1 MQQSTV
7 TPQQSRVR
15 RFLSG
20 RLVIWIAFVLVH
32 ALLIWLNL
40 NAPGAP
46 LGDVKGVYRDWAML
60 AASELQIRMGID
72 TPWVYP
78 ILAFL
83 PITGAWALGREAYP
97 YTWLAMVT
105 VLNAVALEVL
115 LGRGIFARGRRL
127 AGWFWVV
134 FLGLLGPIALGR
146 LDTVTVPIVIIGL
159 LYALSRP
166 TIAAVL
172 LTIAA
177 WVKVWPAAVLG
188 ALVVVSR
195 RRGTLATVA
204 IVLSAAIVSVS
215 MLAGSGF
222 DNAFGFVLEQSD
234 RGLQVEAPMAV
245 PWLWAIVLQIPGV
258 MIKFSPE
265 ILTFQIEGPGAG
277 VAARFTTPLLAAG
290 TIVVLWFG
298 IRAVRRGA
306 HAAEVLVPLS
316 LAFVTMLML
325 CNKVG
330 SPQFVSWLAAPVI
343 LAIVLH
349 RRKAITPVILV
360 LAIAALTQGIFP
372 YVYRWLLWGHMG
384 MVMLVTAKAIL
395 LAVLLG
401 WAIRSVYRSG
411 RLTRPREL
419 EK

>member
-1 MQQSTV
+1 MQQLSV
-7 TPQQSRVR
+7 TPGRSLVR
-15 RFLSG
+15 SWLGG
-20 RLVIWIAFVLVH
+20 RLAIWIAFVLVH

-83 PITGAWALGREAYP
+83 PITGAWVLGRDAYP

-115 LGRGIFARGRRL
+115 LGRGVFARGRRW

-159 LYALSRP
+159 LYALGRP
-166 TIAAVL
+166 NVAAVL

-177 WVKVWPAAVLG
+177 WVKVWPAAVLA
-188 ALVVVSR
+188 ALVIVSGR
-195 RRGTLATVA
+195 RRLIVTVA
-204 IVLSAAIVSVS
+204 IALSAIVVSVS
-215 MLAGSGF
+215 LVAGSGF
-222 DNAFGFVLEQSD
+222 GNAFGFVLEQSD

-245 PWLWAIVLQIPGV
+245 PWLWAIVLHIPGV
-258 MIKFSPE
+258 MIKFSPD

-277 VAARFTTPLLAAG
+277 VAARLTTPLLALG
-290 TIVVLWFG
+290 TLVLLWFG
-298 IRAVRRGA
+298 IRAARRGA
-306 HAAEVLVPLS
+306 HAAELLVPLS
-316 LAFVTMLML
+316 LGFVTMLML

-343 LAIVLH
+343 LGIVLH
-349 RRKAITPVILV
+349 RRKSLTPVILV

-384 MVMLVTAKAIL
+384 MVMLVTAKAML
-395 LAVLLG
+395 LAILLG
-401 WAIRSVYRSG
+401 WAIRSVWHAG
-411 RLTRPREL
+411 RAPRLVSEG
-419 EK
+419 E